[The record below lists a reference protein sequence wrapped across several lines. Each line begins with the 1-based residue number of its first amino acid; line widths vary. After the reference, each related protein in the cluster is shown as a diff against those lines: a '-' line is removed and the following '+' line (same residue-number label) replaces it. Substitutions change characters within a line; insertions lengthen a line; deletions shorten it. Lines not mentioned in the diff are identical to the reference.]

1 MRLMSR
7 IRQSIIEQRFP
18 EFIKEFVEIYY
29 HDKDIPKW
37 IINSLNSVNIQL

>member
-18 EFIKEFVEIYY
+18 DFIKEFISVYY
-29 HDKDIPKW
+29 HEKDIPQW
-37 IINSLNSVNIQL
+37 ITNSLKTVNIDL